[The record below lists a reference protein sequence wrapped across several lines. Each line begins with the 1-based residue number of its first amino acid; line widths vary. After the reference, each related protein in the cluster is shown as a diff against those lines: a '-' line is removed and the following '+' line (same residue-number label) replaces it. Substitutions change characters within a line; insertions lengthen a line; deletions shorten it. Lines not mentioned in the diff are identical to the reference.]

1 MLPWRKL
8 EEEAACS
15 SSTTNK
21 CVLPSDQ
28 VEPATSLV
36 LPSHHGGGGE
46 LGIRLDSDLF
56 GSGGWGDV
64 VTAYTAG
71 SASSTASRQ
80 SRAGP
85 PSTLMAGRRPLPTC
99 TPLSNLWCKV
109 TLNLQAM
116 PIRRPFNSGA
126 ISSRCSDPSGHV
138 PGVAV
143 VVRGRNFCE
152 QGGEGAGPGHDCF
165 LCFTSEVLYAIC
177 QDLVVIYFFLEV
189 LYVSRFSTALY

>member
-1 MLPWRKL
+1 M
-8 EEEAACS
+8 EESFPEMSFINKRGRS
-15 SSTTNK
+15 SS
-21 CVLPSDQ
+21 VRIRAARSYFLS
-28 VEPATSLV
+28 
-36 LPSHHGGGGE
+36 SHRGGGGRK
-46 LGIRLDSDLF
+46 GVRSASVFF
-56 GSGGWGDV
+56 GYGGWGDAV
-64 VTAYTAG
+64 YAFAFE
-71 SASSTASRQ
+71 SESSTASRR

-85 PSTLMAGRRPLPTC
+85 PSTFMAEGRPLSTC
-99 TPLSNLWCKV
+99 MPSSASCCKV
-109 TLNLQAM
+109 IFNLQAM

-165 LCFTSEVLYAIC
+165 LCFSSEVLYAIC

-189 LYVSRFSTALY
+189 LYVSCISTALY